1 MSRYGKNLWPED
13 ARQPFPLE
21 PVHWS
26 RVGRH
31 GDAVS
36 LRRLDDAVETN
47 LAFCQTTRSHH
58 SSEEVEPRNGFK
70 QSVACF
76 FSTIP
81 EQSPVGNTCWLVP
94 AGAVG
99 MPWTHTERNSATDHP
114 CRPVE
119 LPALWNCKM
128 VIRSMLV
135 ASALSLGSIAPMT
148 TPRQQLTVCDASAS
162 GLTKR
167 INLQPSV
174 SIRRLGRT
182 PAYCQVPNGSDRSLS
197 FILKRMA

>member
-1 MSRYGKNLWPED
+1 M
-13 ARQPFPLE
+13 
-21 PVHWS
+21 
-26 RVGRH
+26 
-31 GDAVS
+31 
-36 LRRLDDAVETN
+36 
-47 LAFCQTTRSHH
+47 
-58 SSEEVEPRNGFK
+58 
-70 QSVACF
+70 
-76 FSTIP
+76 
-81 EQSPVGNTCWLVP
+81 
-94 AGAVG
+94 G
-99 MPWTHTERNSATDHP
+99 MPWTHTERNLATDHP

-148 TPRQQLTVCDASAS
+148 TPRQPLMVCDASAS

-167 INLQPSV
+167 INLQPLV

-182 PAYCQVPNGSDRSLS
+182 PAYCLVPNGSDRSLG